1 MDYKL
6 TDIPMGTLLG
16 KFGAGG
22 HKPGS
27 GSASALQGMLSAQL
41 LLTVI
46 DLTARKKDKPTY
58 AKNLPR
64 LLEIKKTIVD
74 TTYPALERFFDEDA
88 TVFDQVIE
96 LRDKRD
102 KEKDPFKRQAYIRDL
117 ETTLKK
123 ATEIPI
129 SIAELCLQ
137 LGEFGVDV
145 FDFGFQ
151 SARGDSGVALNG
163 AIAAVSGCLNIV
175 ELNLKSLP
183 LIGWTEAIIVKKNRI
198 KSQCR
203 KYSAAC
209 LDKLEILEEEFQ
221 SHLTFQRAVK
231 KFQEGGLAKSI
242 RSEEDLERLVREFQN
257 ALWTHREDIW
267 KGKLPEFP
275 VEVLKPD
282 IVLKKVL
289 GYAYSE
295 EASLGIHTVGEK
307 RFETAGIIDK
317 SKKVVQVSTNFRPES
332 MLFTAAHE
340 LGHALLH
347 DRSVLHRDRSLD
359 GSTPAELTP
368 EEAQAN
374 KFASFF
380 LMPATAVQLVFID
393 VFKTN
398 RFVINEANVLA
409 LREEGVSSFRSKCGN
424 ARGLARILATTDY
437 FGGIPFRPLC
447 EVFKVSTETMAIR
460 LEELKLFRF

>member
-6 TDIPMGTLLG
+6 TDIPMGALLV
-16 KFGAGG
+16 KFGAGS

-46 DLTARKKDKPTY
+46 DLTAQKKDKSSY
-58 AKNLPR
+58 ARNLPR
-64 LLEIKKTIVD
+64 LLEIKKAITETI
-74 TTYPALERFFDEDA
+74 YPDLERLFHEDA
-88 TVFDQVIE
+88 TVLDLVIE
-96 LRDKRD
+96 LRNRRD
-102 KEKDPFKRQAYIRDL
+102 EEKNSFKRQAYIEELDV
-117 ETTLKK
+117 TLMK

-137 LGEFGVDV
+137 LGEFSVDV

-175 ELNLKSLP
+175 ELNLRSLP
-183 LIGWTEAIIVKKNRI
+183 LTNWTEAIIEKKNRI
-198 KSQCR
+198 KGQCR
-203 KYSAAC
+203 IYSAAC

-221 SHLTFQRAVK
+221 THLTFQRAVK
-231 KFQEGGLAKSI
+231 KFREGGLAKSI
-242 RSEEDLERLVREFQN
+242 RSEEDLEKLVREFQN
-257 ALWTHREDIW
+257 ALWIYREDIW
-267 KGKLPEFP
+267 KGKSPEFP
-275 VEVLKPD
+275 IQVLKPD
-282 IVLKKVL
+282 IIFRKVL
-289 GYAYSE
+289 GYTYSE
-295 EASLGIHTVGEK
+295 EASLGIHTVGET
-307 RFETAGIIDK
+307 RFETAGVIDK
-317 SKKVVQVSTNFRPES
+317 SKKVVQVSRNFLPES

-347 DRSVLHRDRSLD
+347 DQTVLHRDRSLD
-359 GSTPAELTP
+359 GSSSTALTP

-380 LMPATAVQLVFID
+380 LMPASAVRLVFVD

-398 RFVINEANVLA
+398 RFLVTEANVLA
-409 LREEGVSSFRSKCGN
+409 LRSGDVTSFRSQCQN
-424 ARGLARILATTDY
+424 PRGLARILANADY
-437 FGGIPFRPLC
+437 FGGVSFRPLR

-460 LEELKLFRF
+460 L